1 MLKTQISRGT
11 VFTTGLVVRLIHT
24 MTEWRSLLLLL
35 FHSSACGR
43 PGSPG
48 WASRCWPSWRSITT
62 TDKKT
67 CWTAW
72 STRRTCCS
80 VAPHATAPTSRP
92 ASFRKPQRK
101 HTHTNTHTVIKAR
114 GSVPSASILTLT
126 LLSQTISVN
135 WLQLSVNMGLR
146 KALPK
151 LCQGLPILKFI
162 YCI

>member
-92 ASFRKPQRK
+92 ASSRKPQRK
-101 HTHTNTHTVIKAR
+101 HTHTNTHKRSSKPEVQSLLLPYSHSR
-114 GSVPSASILTLT
+114 YFRRQSVLIGFS
-126 LLSQTISVN
+126 SQWIWV
-135 WLQLSVNMGLR
+135 
-146 KALPK
+146 
-151 LCQGLPILKFI
+151 
-162 YCI
+162 